1 MNSLFWDNVQGQQ
14 SHKYTCGYCGRPLA
28 SEKGWQATRNEQQR
42 GGYVTVQKG
51 SIYICHNCCRPTFF
65 DYDTGKQTPGIP
77 FGEPVNNI
85 SDKPLLDIYEEARL
99 ATSAGCYTA
108 AVLCCR
114 KLLMHLAVAKGAKE
128 GDSFKSYVEHL
139 AAKNHIPADCKPWVE
154 QIKDIGNEANHEVKM
169 MKKEDAE
176 NLVLFCEMLL
186 KILFEYP
193 ATARARIPNKIPE
206 LAAA

>member
-1 MNSLFWDNVQGQQ
+1 MH
-14 SHKYTCGYCGRPLA
+14 SHSYTCGFCGFPLA
-28 SEKGWQATRNEQQR
+28 SALGWSARWIEQ
-42 GGYVTVQKG
+42 GTAHSFGNIYV
-51 SIYICHNCCRPTFF
+51 CHHCARPTFF
-65 DYDTGKQTPGIP
+65 DTRANKQTPGTP
-77 FGEPVNNI
+77 FGKSVQI
-85 SDKPLLDIYEEARL
+85 TDKILSEIYEEARV

-114 KLLMHLAVAKGAKE
+114 KLLMHLAFAKGAEE
-128 GDSFKSYVEHL
+128 GDSFKSYVEYL
-139 AAKNHIPADCKPWVE
+139 ATKNHIPSDCRPWVE

-193 ATARARIPNKIPE
+193 ATARARNTPKTPV
-206 LAAA
+206 AATV